1 MALSCTRCSANLPFD
16 GAPCPDCGTPGP
28 AVEFF
33 LGSGERSPI
42 SEELLDHL
50 RSVTAGEFKI
60 LREIGHGGMARVYLA
75 HEIAL
80 DRQVA
85 LKVLS
90 PLFTEYPEIV
100 KRFQHEARTAGQLS
114 HPHIAPVFAV
124 YQGDGLSFFT
134 MPFVKGSSFREL
146 IHNEGPLDVEEA
158 IEFIRQAASGLAYA
172 HEHGV
177 VHRDVKPENIML
189 DEVTGRV
196 VLTDFGLAKALGAE
210 PLTLPGD
217 MIGTPHYMAPEQ
229 CDGDKDVDG
238 RSDQY
243 ALALVAYEMLAG
255 EYPFDV
261 DGFRELLHHQL
272 NEYPEPLE
280 NRRSEVPPHVAAAIH
295 KALSKNP
302 KGRFKTIDEF
312 AWALSG
318 EDAKKPSSAIRRRVS
333 HVSGV
338 YEAKTLWVRD
348 RLARFHQ
355 RERLKKWRW
364 PAGLSAA
371 AAILL
376 YLGVAAVSGD
386 GASANRIDPGD
397 GSIESAL
404 SFIDVD
410 PLADAD
416 YEFAGPPAELGP
428 KTAGDT
434 TEPGAAGA
442 GRAAQP
448 SGSPPTSR
456 PRQQPT
462 TSRDDRRRA
471 AEDNGG
477 TASQA
482 NAENSSS
489 RNDQESATNPGG
501 ESPPAGSSTTAT
513 IAAPEAALEIYRA
526 ALEREDM
533 AELGRIYGGEVP
545 ETDSRML
552 SQIFDNAEGLQVEM
566 EVRDVSLEGDR
577 AVVEVDYPMEYVLER
592 TKRAQKFTLKLRVS
606 LELGRD
612 GWRIVELERR

>member
-1 MALSCTRCSANLPFD
+1 MALSCTLCSAKLPFD

-33 LGSGERSPI
+33 LGSGERSPL

-50 RSVTAGEFKI
+50 RAVTAGEFEI

-75 HEIAL
+75 QEIAL

-114 HPHIAPVFAV
+114 HPHIVPVFAV

-146 IHNEGPLDVEEA
+146 IHNEGPLDVDEA

-229 CDGDKDVDG
+229 CDGDKEVDG
-238 RSDQY
+238 RCDQY

-272 NEYPEPLE
+272 NEDPEPLE
-280 NRRSEVPPHVAAAIH
+280 DRRPEVPPHVAAAIH
-295 KALSKNP
+295 KALSKNM
-302 KGRFKTIDEF
+302 KDRFRTVDEF
-312 AWALSG
+312 AWALAG
-318 EDAKKPSSAIRRRVS
+318 EDAEKASSVVRRRAS
-333 HVSGV
+333 RMSGV

-355 RERLKKWRW
+355 RERLKKWKW

-386 GASANRIDPGD
+386 GASTNRGDP
-397 GSIESAL
+397 
-404 SFIDVD
+404 V
-410 PLADAD
+410 
-416 YEFAGPPAELGP
+416 
-428 KTAGDT
+428 
-434 TEPGAAGA
+434 
-442 GRAAQP
+442 
-448 SGSPPTSR
+448 
-456 PRQQPT
+456 
-462 TSRDDRRRA
+462 
-471 AEDNGG
+471 
-477 TASQA
+477 
-482 NAENSSS
+482 
-489 RNDQESATNPGG
+489 
-501 ESPPAGSSTTAT
+501 
-513 IAAPEAALEIYRA
+513 
-526 ALEREDM
+526 
-533 AELGRIYGGEVP
+533 
-545 ETDSRML
+545 
-552 SQIFDNAEGLQVEM
+552 EG
-566 EVRDVSLEGDR
+566 
-577 AVVEVDYPMEYVLER
+577 
-592 TKRAQKFTLKLRVS
+592 
-606 LELGRD
+606 
-612 GWRIVELERR
+612 